1 MLVREFEDRHQ
12 RATLWSL
19 ERAAA
24 YRKRLTPSRV
34 LVPAAHDL
42 IPYTRAG
49 LKSRGSGQGEE
60 IEEWATVG
68 SAQ

>member
-1 MLVREFEDRHQ
+1 V
-12 RATLWSL
+12 
-19 ERAAA
+19 AA
-24 YRKRLTPSRV
+24 YREKVNAVTGSR
-34 LVPAAHDL
+34 AGRHDL